1 MSDRN
6 KALIT
11 SLVDDVWNTAR
22 YDRVE
27 ELVSR
32 DYVGHPSGVVGT
44 EAYEH
49 YYVDLRSAF
58 PDLEFTVEDQIA
70 EGDRVAT
77 RWTARGTHRGPF
89 SGIPATGRPGTIA
102 GTSTH
107 RIADGRVVECWTT
120 MDELGLLRQ
129 IGAIPAPEAG

>member
-11 SLVDDVWNTAR
+11 SLVGDVWNMAH
-22 YDRVE
+22 YDRVDD
-27 ELVSR
+27 LISR

-44 EAYEH
+44 DAYKR
-49 YYVDLRSAF
+49 YYLDLRSAF

-89 SGIPATGRPGTIA
+89 SGLPGTGRPGMVE

-107 RIADGRVVECWTT
+107 RIADDKVIECWTS

-129 IGAIPAPEAG
+129 IGALPAPGAG